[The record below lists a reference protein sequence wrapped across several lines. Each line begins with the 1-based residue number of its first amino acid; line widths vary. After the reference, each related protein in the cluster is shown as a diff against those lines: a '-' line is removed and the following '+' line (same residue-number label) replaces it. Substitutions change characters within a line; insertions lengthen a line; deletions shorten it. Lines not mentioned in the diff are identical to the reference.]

1 VLGGPTASG
10 KTECAIQLAQIWQTE
25 ILSADSRQ
33 FYKELS
39 IGTAKPDARELS
51 LAKHHFINNRSVT
64 EDYTAADYEKDALAL
79 IHQLF
84 LQYNILILC
93 GGSGLFIDAVLYG
106 FDALP
111 PANEELRKNLGN
123 LYEQHG
129 IEALQEKLQ
138 ELAPEKL
145 KQIDNYNPRRLIR
158 AIEIASD
165 LNFVKTSTKVDRPFS
180 AHLFYLNPERELLYQ
195 KINKRVDKMMQDG
208 LLKEVIGIKSYRHHN
223 ALQTVGYKELFDHL
237 DGKITLDESIGLI
250 KQHTRNY
257 AKRQITWFKNKGY
270 TPINSCAELVEIQ
283 THKT

>member
-1 VLGGPTASG
+1 MLGGPTASG
-10 KTECAIQLAQIWQTE
+10 KTACAIQLAQLWQTE

-51 LAKHHFINNRSVT
+51 LAKHHFINNRSVI

-84 LQYNILILC
+84 LQYDILILC

-111 PANEELRKNLGN
+111 PANEELRKKLGN
-123 LYEQHG
+123 LYEEEG
-129 IEALQEKLQ
+129 IKALHEKLK
-138 ELAPEKL
+138 EVAPEKL
-145 KQIDNYNPRRLIR
+145 NQIDSNNPRRLIR
-158 AIEIASD
+158 AIEIAND
-165 LNFVKTSTKVDRPFS
+165 LNAGAITPKAERYFT
-180 AHLFYLNPERELLYQ
+180 AHLYYLNPEREFLYQ
-195 KINKRVDKMMQDG
+195 KINERADKMMQDG
-208 LLKEVIGIKSYRHHN
+208 LLEEAIGLKNYRHHN

-237 DGKITLDESIGLI
+237 DGKTTLDESIGLI

-270 TPINSCAELVEIQ
+270 TPINSCTELVEIQ
-283 THKT
+283 TNKT